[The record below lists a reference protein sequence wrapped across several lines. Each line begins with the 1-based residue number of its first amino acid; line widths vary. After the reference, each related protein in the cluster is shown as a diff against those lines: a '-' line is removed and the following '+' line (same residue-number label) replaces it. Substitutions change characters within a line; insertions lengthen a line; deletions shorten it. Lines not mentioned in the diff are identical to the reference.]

1 VADNTQS
8 GREQRKE
15 VDMGILKL
23 CDEKPPTVAL
33 EATVAQA
40 IQVMLENSVGAV
52 AVVDAERR
60 VAGIFTERDVL
71 KKLAL
76 SGLEPQQTPVRQLMT
91 TEVDMATTETTPGEA
106 FEEMMSHHYRHLP
119 IVDKDGRLLGLLSIR
134 HLLQW
139 RLEEL
144 SQQLDSMEQYVS
156 NDALGG

>member
-1 VADNTQS
+1 
-8 GREQRKE
+8 
-15 VDMGILKL
+15 MGILKL
-23 CDEKPPTVAL
+23 CDEKPPTVGL
-33 EATVAQA
+33 EATVAEA
-40 IQVMLENSVGAV
+40 IQVMLDKSVGGV

-76 SGLEPQQTPVRQLMT
+76 SGLDPQQTPVRHLMT
-91 TEVDMATTETTPGEA
+91 TPVDMATAETTPGEA
-106 FEEMMSHHYRHLP
+106 FEEMVSHHYRHLP

-139 RLEEL
+139 RLDEL

-156 NDALGG
+156 NDAPGG

>member
-1 VADNTQS
+1 
-8 GREQRKE
+8 
-15 VDMGILKL
+15 MGILKL
-23 CDEKPPTVAL
+23 CDEKPPTVRQ
-33 EATVAQA
+33 EATVAEA
-40 IQVMLENSVGAV
+40 IQVMLDNSVGAV

-76 SGLEPQQTPVRQLMT
+76 SGLDPQQTPVRNLMT
-91 TEVDMATTETTPGEA
+91 TPVDMATTETTPGEA

-119 IVDKDGRLLGLLSIR
+119 IVDRDGRLLGLLSIR